1 MRISLIANL
10 TIIAHSQHKNS
21 GEDTIAKLL
30 VIVPYIQYVSL
41 LLPQHGWQYWKYN
54 DGYLIFLSKASSYF
68 TITPFFEFQ
77 NNFIYYPFTI
87 FSLIILLSLIFYL
100 CFFSLEVN
108 SNKQKV
114 KYLEGRTSLLCSII
128 LFTIYTLQIPCYKFY
143 IQQIIDANNKNQT
156 NQLIVNI
163 CTLILYSVYVLVC
176 EYLLRMYSFIA
187 YHPMQQK
194 FTKLRSSIILLNLIA
209 IVLTLDNQSKLY
221 NLVGLF
227 ILHLIFIIKIVNHL
241 YYQSDVPHKN
251 MVDFEISFTLES
263 LALLI
268 TFNVLSENKIFPEN
282 QIAIYIMF
290 ILSLGIILGNHIY
303 LFLFQ
308 YNFNEKTRQLNQIYE
323 LYSYICQINS
333 NSITQQ
339 HLLIYQLIN
348 SSKFSKFKHKA
359 IISNKCVNM
368 VEYYKLGL
376 YLISEIFLDLIS
388 GEKNELEEI
397 QLLFVSFVALVRK
410 KPLVAYVEFK
420 KFEQNSNYTKSY
432 YFGFIKNRIELHLQ
446 RRISAVQKIYQNE
459 QLQSEKNN
467 VSIEKRITT
476 LELFQFCQLEETF
489 QKDLLEIIQT
499 KIKIWE
505 FQIQGCQSIYDFQT
519 VALPLSKKIVDC
531 IIYLRGQQI
540 NVIKDE
546 FIKTCENILTLKICS
561 MFHSFVLNDYYNSF
575 LCEQK
580 ISSIMKAETVSQQK
594 ILSRSNILLDNS
606 VLVIVSM
613 VKQLGQILNKN
624 KSQLANYFGFS
635 QMDFNQINNIRELM
649 PKHFAYQHDAFL
661 LSYIKEAKT
670 DLVFRDSLTFAKGK
684 NGFLIP
690 QYLNIYNNYNIFDD
704 FTLIGS
710 LTKIKESH
718 NYLLFDEYGKCI
730 GITKEM
736 SQLLIPRENQ
746 EFFLQNIELF
756 FIYMFL
762 PHIHMYVNDM
772 LQNNNKEGGF
782 LQKSV
787 ILYVYQDLIQLS
799 KIHESIFS
807 TYKAQSIKQIEQTK
821 TYTQFEYLNS
831 MVNSPR
837 NGMNQ
842 RLITDIK
849 PNQNQLQD
857 EIIMVDTN
865 REQQNNSKK
874 EGKSASSAAEQQ
886 KEQQTEQQKEQQMIE
901 FLNAIDDLQKTMY
914 LCTAKIHMADIGR
927 KGNKQNY
934 FILDCSDFIDR
945 GNLKEDEK
953 KLIKT
958 QQSQLRNIKTRNYIR
973 RPSQI
978 IQSQSNHKSSEQ
990 QMESSIM
997 SPLGSQVH
1005 QSSFLDK
1012 NSRSKKILNYIN
1024 QKRTNQIGR
1033 ITQVE
1038 SESLHEEIISN
1049 DFNQIIQK
1057 KNELK
1062 SNQELLLKSQ
1072 SSSKS
1077 GQSGQTAIEI
1087 VNNFKTRTSLI
1098 SSLTIISILKLI
1110 IILLFLVFMFINLT
1124 QVMTFNNQ
1132 AKNFLSDINLPIS
1145 FNKYFLNV
1153 FTHSWIILMQKIK
1166 ILNTSQF
1173 IQNQLQDQRVSMLS
1187 TFQNLTIMYG
1197 NFIALEENRY
1207 LDEISIVHPD
1217 ENLQV
1222 EEVEFTDYLFYLE
1235 QVGFRLLYSDNEK
1248 DFSSNLLKYRIN
1260 FENIIVNNDKL
1271 ILSLSNYYEVQQNG
1285 KISKFFNL
1293 ILVQIIVIGSVI
1305 ISQLYFWRKIELYC
1319 QRILMLSNRLSEKAA
1334 EQQISKFKI
1343 IISVIKQLYGE
1354 FGYKQRNCYKLCYT
1368 EKSFKKKNFRSISKM
1383 KHRESILQQNS
1394 QKIFETQMKQ
1404 SQQSTIPLNSR
1415 IQKPSIK
1422 LMIKSITVLFFVI
1435 IIVLYFIGCYLIFKD
1450 QTQQLSPP
1458 QDLAMGY
1465 IQFYIDFENTIAISL
1480 IIKSEFQI
1488 YTFMK
1493 DSIPFY
1499 AKTVNKYLQQSNTIQ
1514 LLQSVYSFDHSNLND
1529 IYDRI
1534 IESDALKGEDETF
1547 ILSLYNGDFC
1557 QLFQS
1562 KIAFCNKDM
1571 SKINFESKF
1580 GQYANKDNNSDYLSK
1595 GISGMV
1601 SKLDNFLTQYYE
1613 TEILTGQPVNDFA
1626 LLNSQINTQDF
1637 NNIIIQHYLDTYNG
1651 FEAFIAKIQDSLIN
1665 LIQKQQNNYNI
1676 YQIAVG
1682 VIFTVFLLSSSA
1694 YIVVKVNLRLIYIRL
1709 LITLL
1714 PIEIM
1719 LDIYTISLLKLLK

>member
-87 FSLIILLSLIFYL
+87 FSLIILLSLLFYL
-100 CFFSLEVN
+100 SFFSLEVS

-176 EYLLRMYSFIA
+176 EYFLRMYSFIA

-227 ILHLIFIIKIVNHL
+227 ILHLIFIIKIINHL

-268 TFNVLSENKIFPEN
+268 TFNVLSENQIFPED

-308 YNFNEKTRQLNQIYE
+308 YNFNERTRQLNQIYE

-333 NSITQQ
+333 NSIIMQ

-348 SSKFSKFKHKA
+348 SQKFSKFKHKA
-359 IISNKCVNM
+359 LISNKCQNM

-376 YLISEIFLDLIS
+376 YFITEIFLDLIS
-388 GEKNELEEI
+388 GQKNELEEI
-397 QLLFVSFVALVRK
+397 QLLFVSFVALIRK

-420 KFEQNSNYTKSY
+420 RFEQNSNYTKSY
-432 YFGFIKNRIELHLQ
+432 YFGFIKNRIELYIQ

-467 VSIEKRITT
+467 VNIEKRITT
-476 LELFQFCQLEETF
+476 LELFQFCQLEEIF

-580 ISSIMKAETVSQQK
+580 ISSIMKAEAVSQQK
-594 ILSRSNILLDNS
+594 TLSRSTILLDNS

-649 PKHFAYQHDAFL
+649 PQHFGYQHDGFL
-661 LSYIKEAKT
+661 QSYIKEAKT
-670 DLVFRDSLTFAKGK
+670 DLVFRDSVTFAKGK

-718 NYLLFDEYGKCI
+718 NYLLFDEFGKCI
-730 GITKEM
+730 GITQEM
-736 SQLLIPRENQ
+736 SQLLIPKENQ

-787 ILYVYQDLIQLS
+787 ILYVYEDLIQLS
-799 KIHESIFS
+799 RIHESIFS
-807 TYKAQSIKQIEQTK
+807 TYQAQSIKQIEQTK

-831 MVNSPR
+831 MINSPR

-849 PNQNQLQD
+849 SNQNQYQD
-857 EIIMVDTN
+857 EIIMIDTN
-865 REQQNNSKK
+865 REPQNISKQ
-874 EGKSASSAAEQQ
+874 EGKCVSTAIV
-886 KEQQTEQQKEQQMIE
+886 QQKEQQMIE

-914 LCTAKIHMADIGR
+914 LCTAKIQMAEIGK
-927 KGNKQNY
+927 KGHKQNY

-953 KLIKT
+953 KQIKT
-958 QQSQLRNIKTRNYIR
+958 QQSQLRNVTTRNYNR

-978 IQSQSNHKSSEQ
+978 IQSQSNHKSSEL

-1012 NSRSKKILNYIN
+1012 NSRSKQILNYIN

-1038 SESLHEEIISN
+1038 SENLHEEIISN

-1062 SNQELLLKSQ
+1062 SNQDLLLKSQ
-1072 SSSKS
+1072 SSTKS

-1087 VNNFKTRTSLI
+1087 VNNFKTQTSLI

-1124 QVMTFNNQ
+1124 QVITFNNQ
-1132 AKNFLSDINLPIS
+1132 AKNFLSDINLPIN

-1153 FTHSWIILMQKIK
+1153 FTHSWIMLMQKIK

-1173 IQNQLQDQRVSMLS
+1173 IQNQLQDQSVSMQS

-1197 NFIALEENRY
+1197 SFIALEENHY
-1207 LDEISIVHPD
+1207 LDEISIVHLD

-1222 EEVEFTDYLFYLE
+1222 QEVEFTDYLFYLE
-1235 QVGFRLLYSDNEK
+1235 QVGFRLLQSDNEK

-1260 FENIIVNNDKL
+1260 FENIIINNDKL
-1271 ILSLSNYYEVQQNG
+1271 ILSLSKYYEVQQNG
-1285 KISKFFNL
+1285 KISTFFNL
-1293 ILVQIIVIGSVI
+1293 ILVQIIVIAVVI
-1305 ISQLYFWRKIELYC
+1305 VSQLFFWRKIELYC
-1319 QRILMLSNRLSEKAA
+1319 QSILMLSNRLSEKAA

-1368 EKSFKKKNFRSISKM
+1368 DNSFKKKNFRSLSKM
-1383 KHRESILQQNS
+1383 KHRASTLQQNS
-1394 QKIFETQMKQ
+1394 QKLFENKMKH
-1404 SQQSTIPLNSR
+1404 SSVSTIPLNSR

-1422 LMIKSITVLFFVI
+1422 LIIKSITVLCFVI
-1435 IIVLYFIGCYLIFKD
+1435 VIVLYFIGCYLIFKD
-1450 QTQQLSPP
+1450 QTQKLSPP
-1458 QDLAMGY
+1458 QELAMSY

-1493 DSIPFY
+1493 DTIPFY
-1499 AKTVNKYLQQSNTIQ
+1499 AKTINKYLNQLNTIP
-1514 LLQSVYSFDHSNLND
+1514 LLLSVYSFDHSNLND

-1534 IESDALKGEDETF
+1534 IESDAMEGDDEAF
-1547 ILSLYNGDFC
+1547 LLSLYNEDFC

-1562 KIAFCNKDM
+1562 QIAFCNKDM

-1580 GQYANKDNNSDYLSK
+1580 GQYASKDNNSDYLSK

-1637 NNIIIQHYLDTYNG
+1637 NNIIIQHYLDTYIG
-1651 FEAFIAKIQDSLIN
+1651 FEAFIARIQDCLIN
-1665 LIQKQQNNYNI
+1665 VIQEQQNNYNI

-1694 YIVVKVNLRLIYIRL
+1694 FIVVKVNLRLIYIRL